1 MNIHIEDLDSVD
13 ISDIASGEKIP
24 PSHPGE
30 SLREILEELG
40 LSQSKFAKLIGVSPM
55 RVSHI
60 INGTRSITAD
70 FSLRLG
76 KVFGQSPDF
85 WLRLQAL
92 HDLEVA
98 ENDPGLDLDKI
109 KKLGIETVSIPNTSR

>member
-1 MNIHIEDLDSVD
+1 MSIRREDIDTIDL
-13 ISDIASGEKIP
+13 SDIITGEKIP
-24 PSHPGE
+24 PTHPGE

-60 INGTRSITAD
+60 VNGMRSITAD

-92 HDLEVA
+92 YDLEVA
-98 ENDPGLDLDKI
+98 ERQPSLNLDKI
-109 KKLGIETVSIPNTSR
+109 KRLNIADLHIQSLR